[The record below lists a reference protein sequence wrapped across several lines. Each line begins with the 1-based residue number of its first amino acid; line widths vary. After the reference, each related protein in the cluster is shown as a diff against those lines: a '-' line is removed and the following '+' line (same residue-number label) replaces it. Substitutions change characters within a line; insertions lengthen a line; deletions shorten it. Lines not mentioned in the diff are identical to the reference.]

1 MNRTRICPL
10 HVNSIDIVIL
20 SITYYRVLYS
30 NGSTVID
37 LAKLRQNL
45 SWQVTDF
52 FDVQELFHL
61 RSMDEV

>member
-1 MNRTRICPL
+1 MNRTRISPL

-20 SITYYRVLYS
+20 SITSYRVLYS

-37 LAKLRQNL
+37 LARLRQNL